1 MAPGGAVEV
10 PLDLAASGPADRPR
24 DRRPAPLEALW
35 LALSPRDGFGLR
47 LERDAPLGSRTT
59 LRVGGPADLLVEVE
73 TEEALVTLVKAVRG
87 SELPFLVLGQGSNVL
102 VPDEGL
108 RGVVCRLGG
117 ELEDVTFSEDHRVTA
132 GGAVVLARLAR
143 LAAKRG
149 LAGLEALAGFPATVG
164 GAVYM
169 NAGCYGTEMKDVLE
183 HADVV
188 ERDGMRRRYL
198 VDELEAGYRSNVL
211 QRRGALVV
219 RATFRLTP
227 ADPAVTLARMEELNR
242 RRWASLP
249 SGRPNAGSIFKN
261 PEGDFAGRLIE
272 AAGLKGTRHGGA
284 VISERHGNVIVNEGG
299 ASASDVLELM
309 VLARQR
315 VRERFGIALEPEL
328 QLLGSLRREWEQ
340 AATSLG

>member
-1 MAPGGAVEV
+1 MEV
-10 PLDLAASGPADRPR
+10 PLEPAASEPADRPR
-24 DRRPAPLEALW
+24 DRPGAPLEALW
-35 LALSPRDGFGLR
+35 LALDQHDGSGLR
-47 LERDAPLGSRTT
+47 LERDAPLGGRTT

-117 ELEDVTFSEDHRVTA
+117 ELEDVGFSEDHRVTA

-261 PEGDFAGRLIE
+261 PDGDFAGRLIE

-299 ASASDVLELM
+299 ASACDVLELM

-328 QLLGSLRREWEQ
+328 QLLGSLRRKWEQ
-340 AATSLG
+340 VATSLG

>member
-1 MAPGGAVEV
+1 M
-10 PLDLAASGPADRPR
+10 L
-24 DRRPAPLEALW
+24 APLEVLR
-35 LALSPRDGFGLR
+35 LALRPHEGKDLR
-47 LERDAPLGSRTT
+47 VERDAPLGARTT

-73 TEEALVTLVKAVRG
+73 TEEALVKLVEAVRSSG
-87 SELPFLVLGQGSNVL
+87 LPFLVLGQGSNVL

-108 RGVVCRLGG
+108 RGVVCRLAG
-117 ELEDVTFSEDHRVTA
+117 ELEEVGFSEDHTVTA

-169 NAGCYGTEMKDVLE
+169 NAGCYGTEMKDVLL

-188 ERDGMRRRYL
+188 ERDGARRRYL
-198 VDELEAGYRSNVL
+198 VTELEAGYRSNVL

-219 RATFRLTP
+219 RATFQLTP

-261 PEGDFAGRLIE
+261 PTGDFAGRLIE

-299 ASASDVLELM
+299 ATAHDVLELM
-309 VLARQR
+309 ALARQR
-315 VRERFGIALEPEL
+315 VRERFEVVLEPEL
-328 QLLGSLRREWEQ
+328 QLLGSLRREWDLRERRPP
-340 AATSLG
+340 GC